1 MPKILPPKRPYDS
14 AKRRDSAQQTRLRI
28 AQSGRALFAQL
39 GYGGTSI
46 EAIANHAGVAVPTFY
61 ATYGSK
67 RALLFALLDAADA
80 QANVVALQES
90 LRGAAADPRHQLS
103 LVVSFNR
110 RLYQQSADL
119 IEVAR
124 SAGSMDPDLAALWIE
139 GEQRRLRGVTS
150 VVHSWAVAGALC
162 KPLSE
167 RDALDILW
175 SLMGPDN
182 YRLFVTERGWP
193 PEKYEKWLTATLKTL
208 LLRKAPRALSVPWP
222 T

>member
-1 MPKILPPKRPYDS
+1 MRRIPSPKRPYDS
-14 AKRRDSAQQTRLRI
+14 AKRRESAQKTRLRI

-39 GYGGTSI
+39 GYGATSI

-80 QANVVALQES
+80 QADVIALQDS
-90 LRGAAADPRHQLS
+90 LRGAAVTPGRQLS
-103 LVVSFNR
+103 LVVSFSR

-124 SAGSMDPDLAALWIE
+124 SAGSMEPDLAALWAE
-139 GEQRRLRGVTS
+139 GEQRRLRGVAPI
-150 VVHSWAVAGALC
+150 VHSWAVAGALR

-193 PEKYEKWLTATLKTL
+193 PERYEKWLTVTLKTL
-208 LLRKAPRALSVPWP
+208 LLRKAPHMLSHE
-222 T
+222 

>member
-1 MPKILPPKRPYDS
+1 MRRNLSPKRRYDS
-14 AKRRDSAQQTRLRI
+14 TRRRESADRTRLRI

-39 GYGGTSI
+39 GYGATSI
-46 EAIANHAGVAVPTFY
+46 EAIAKHAGVAVPTFY

-80 QANVVALQES
+80 QANVIALQDS
-90 LRGAAADPRHQLS
+90 LRGAAADPPRQLS
-103 LVVSFNR
+103 LLVSFSR

-124 SAGSMDPDLAALWIE
+124 SAGSMEPDLAALWVE
-139 GEQRRLRGVTS
+139 GEQRRLRGVAPI
-150 VVHSWAVAGALC
+150 VRSWVVAGALR

-175 SLMGPDN
+175 SFMGADN

-193 PEKYEKWLTATLKTL
+193 SERYEKWLTATLKTL
-208 LLRKAPRALSVPWP
+208 LFRKAPRVHSCR
-222 T
+222 

>member
-1 MPKILPPKRPYDS
+1 MRQIPSPKRPYDS
-14 AKRRDSAQQTRLRI
+14 AKRRESAQQTRLRI

-39 GYGGTSI
+39 GYGATSI
-46 EAIANHAGVAVPTFY
+46 EAIANNAGVAVPTFY

-80 QANVVALQES
+80 QADVIALQDS
-90 LRGAAADPRHQLS
+90 LRGAAATPGRQLS
-103 LVVSFNR
+103 LMVSFSR

-124 SAGSMDPDLAALWIE
+124 SAGSMEPDLAALWVE
-139 GEQRRLRGVTS
+139 GEQRRLRGVAPI
-150 VVHSWAVAGALC
+150 VRSWAAAGALR
-162 KPLSE
+162 KTLSE

-182 YRLFVTERGWP
+182 YRLFVTECGWS

-208 LLRKAPRALSVPWP
+208 LLPKAPRMRSQK
-222 T
+222 

>member
-1 MPKILPPKRPYDS
+1 MRRIPSPKRPYNS
-14 AKRRDSAQQTRLRI
+14 AKRRESAQQTRLRI

-39 GYGGTSI
+39 GYGATSI
-46 EAIANHAGVAVPTFY
+46 EAIAKHAGVAVPTFY

-80 QANVVALQES
+80 QADVIALQDS
-90 LRGAAADPRHQLS
+90 LRGAAASPGRQLS
-103 LVVSFNR
+103 LVVSFSR

-124 SAGSMDPDLAALWIE
+124 SAGSMEPDLAALWTE
-139 GEQRRLRGVTS
+139 GEQRRLRGVAPI
-150 VVHSWAVAGALC
+150 VHSWAAAGALR

-182 YRLFVTERGWP
+182 YRLFVAERGWS

-208 LLRKAPRALSVPWP
+208 LLRKAPRMLSHE
-222 T
+222 

>member
-1 MPKILPPKRPYDS
+1 MSRISSPKRPYDS
-14 AKRRDSAQQTRLRI
+14 AKRRESAEQTRLRI

-39 GYGGTSI
+39 GYGATSI

-80 QANVVALQES
+80 QANVIALQDS
-90 LRGAAADPRHQLS
+90 LRGAAADPRRQLS

-110 RLYQQSADL
+110 RVYQQSADL

-124 SAGSMDPDLAALWIE
+124 SAGSMEPDLAAVWAE
-139 GEQRRLRGVTS
+139 GEQRRLCGVAPI
-150 VVHSWAVAGALC
+150 VRSWAAAGALR
-162 KPLSE
+162 KSLSE

-193 PEKYEKWLTATLKTL
+193 PGKYEKWLAATLETL
-208 LLRKAPRALSVPWP
+208 LLRKASRVLSHE
-222 T
+222 

>member
-1 MPKILPPKRPYDS
+1 MRRTPLPKRPYNS
-14 AKRRDSAQQTRLRI
+14 AKRRQSAERTRLRI

-39 GYGGTSI
+39 GYQATSI

-80 QANVVALQES
+80 LANVVALQDS
-90 LRGAAADPRHQLS
+90 LREAAAAPRRQLS
-103 LVVSFNR
+103 LLVSFSR
-110 RLYQQSADL
+110 RFYQQSADL

-124 SAGSMDPDLAALWIE
+124 SAGTMEPDLAALWVE
-139 GEQRRLRGVTS
+139 GEQRRLRGLAPIVR
-150 VVHSWAVAGALC
+150 SWAAAGVLP

-175 SLMGPDN
+175 SLMGADN
-182 YRLFVTERGWP
+182 YRLFVAERGWP
-193 PEKYEKWLTATLKTL
+193 PQRYEKWLAATLKTL
-208 LLRKAPRALSVPWP
+208 LLRKAPRALSHE
-222 T
+222 